1 MIHWLARGLPLSA
14 SPTTIFTVTNLLVG
28 VSAMTGFI
36 GVAGVSAAAVFFI
49 GAVVAGAGVT
59 GALVGAGNTGEV
71 TAGLDSAITG
81 FVVAAGAG
89 VIGALAGAGVTGEV
103 TAGLDSAITGF
114 VGVAGAGVTGEG
126 TTGLDSAITGFVGA
140 AGVSKTATGVW
151 GVVIFATLFF
161 VAQYKSSL

>member
-28 VSAMTGFI
+28 VSAITGFV
-36 GVAGVSAAAVFFI
+36 GVAGVSVAAVFFT
-49 GAVVAGAGVT
+49 GAVVAGAGVI
-59 GALVGAGNTGEV
+59 GALAGAGATGEV
-71 TAGLDSAITG
+71 TAGLDSAMTG

-89 VIGALAGAGVTGEV
+89 VTGALAGAGVTGEV
-103 TAGLDSAITGF
+103 TAGLDSAMTGF
-114 VGVAGAGVTGEG
+114 VV
-126 TTGLDSAITGFVGA
+126 A
-140 AGVSKTATGVW
+140 AGVSTTATGVW